1 MASKKKKK
9 KQEQADDKLLAFLKT
24 AAMIIVYS
32 ISLLFIVVN
41 IWSSQHV
48 PQLFFDLANDDE
60 KSVVELLT
68 KAKDTKQYKYLFPEV
83 QQVISKNS
91 EAIYKE
97 SNDRSV
103 QIQTLRALLELNP
116 ESPEILYS
124 LHVLYRADK
133 DMVNAAIYL
142 QKARMIDPQI
152 GL

>member
-1 MASKKKKK
+1 MSVKKKKK
-9 KQEQADDKLLAFLKT
+9 KQDLADDKLIAFFKT
-24 AAMIIVYS
+24 SAMIIIYGS
-32 ISLLFIVVN
+32 ALLFIVIN

-68 KAKDTKQYKYLFPEV
+68 KAKDTKQYKYLLPEV
-83 QQVISKNS
+83 EEVISKNS